1 MGERILRAKEAA
13 RKLGLSD
20 RTFRREVARGNI
32 RPGIPMS
39 EGTVGWRESVLD
51 RVIEDREAGRTKSD
65 DQPAAAPAN

>member
-32 RPGIPMS
+32 APGIPMS
-39 EGTVGWRESVLD
+39 EGTVGWRESGLD
-51 RVIEDREAGRTKSD
+51 RVIADREAGRTKSV
-65 DQPAAAPAN
+65 DQPAAPASN